1 MCSAPGTPAATG
13 VLHSEQVTNPGAGG
27 RGPSCLPRRLA
38 EPEVPSTAR
47 GFSAVTRAVAS
58 RWCKAL
64 DEAHAVVIVQALQ
77 RGAIAQVVLAASLD
91 GKDRLRLLWD
101 WMKAL
106 EQTMASEGGPAIP
119 DPLILGG
126 SEQECPGS

>member
-1 MCSAPGTPAATG
+1 
-13 VLHSEQVTNPGAGG
+13 
-27 RGPSCLPRRLA
+27 
-38 EPEVPSTAR
+38 
-47 GFSAVTRAVAS
+47 VAS